1 MNANVETEMIG
12 IGYRIN
18 YNIYNEYFLLVC
30 LSTVGY
36 LTLLLLVY
44 IMEAFISLEH
54 EPSPP
59 FHFYS
64 DCNKTPGPSIES
76 DWAVGSHYCFLG
88 RGWQVVYCS
97 VLLCCSPLTRCM
109 CVVWRGTGTKPKM
122 SRKYNLKHHGHDMSA
137 IAKVP
142 LQLLLT
148 RCCIIKNAYNAG
160 FK

>member
-1 MNANVETEMIG
+1 MVWVPIDF
-12 IGYRIN
+12 
-18 YNIYNEYFLLVC
+18 FLTASPGLCLVFSPC
-30 LSTVGY
+30 S
-36 LTLLLLVY
+36 
-44 IMEAFISLEH
+44 ISLYCVLSYYVTASIYH
-54 EPSPP
+54 RGLYIIGTWAQSPFP
-59 FHFYS
+59 FYG
-64 DCNKTPGPSIES
+64 DCNKTPGPSSES

-97 VLLCCSPLTRCM
+97 VLSFCSPLTRCM
-109 CVVWRGTGTKPKM
+109 CVVWKGTGTKPKM